1 MLCCEVVRLT
11 DEQTRRKGGFGF
23 GFVPA
28 VERREKEGYSDDLQ
42 GLLQRQV
49 GSVSGIGPYAAGQTL
64 GLAIEAQ
71 LQCILV

>member
-1 MLCCEVVRLT
+1 M
-11 DEQTRRKGGFGF
+11 GGYMF
-23 GFVPA
+23 GFVP
-28 VERREKEGYSDDLQ
+28 VVKRQEKEGYSDDLQ

-49 GSVSGIGPYAAGQTL
+49 GSVSGIGPYATGQTL

>member
-1 MLCCEVVRLT
+1 M
-11 DEQTRRKGGFGF
+11 GGFAF

-28 VERREKEGYSDDLQ
+28 VERQEKEGYSDDLQ